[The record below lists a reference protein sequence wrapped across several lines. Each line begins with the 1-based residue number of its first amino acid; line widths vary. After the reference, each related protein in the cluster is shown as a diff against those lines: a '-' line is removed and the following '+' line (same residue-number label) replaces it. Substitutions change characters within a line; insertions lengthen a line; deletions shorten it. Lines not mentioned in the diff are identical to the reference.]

1 MPGPVLVFGATGG
14 IGAALARRLRARG
27 AVPFLVARDPGR
39 LEALASEL
47 GGAPFQAADVTD
59 GAALRAA
66 AAAAGPALAGLAFCV
81 GSIPLKPLRPHD
93 RSGLPRRVPAEHGGG
108 GDGGAGGGAGARR
121 RRPGGGNAAPPGV
134 VLFSSIAARAGFPN
148 HAAIATAK
156 AGVEGLALSLAAE
169 LAPAVR
175 VNCIA
180 PSLTRTRIAEPLT
193 RSPTMA
199 DAIAKLHPIP
209 RLGEG
214 DDPAALAD
222 FLLSDAAG
230 WITGQVIG
238 VDGGRSTLRGKG

>member
-14 IGAALARRLRARG
+14 VGAALARRLRARG
-27 AVPFLVARDPGR
+27 TAPFLVSREPGR

-47 GGAPFQAADVTD
+47 GGAPFHIADVTD
-59 GAALRAA
+59 AAALRAA
-66 AAAAGPALAGLAFCV
+66 VAAAGPVLAGLAFCV
-81 GSIPLKPLRPHD
+81 GSIPLKPLARTTEAD
-93 RSGLPRRVPAEHGGG
+93 FLDAFRLNTVAAAMAVQAGAPALA
-108 GDGGAGGGAGARR
+108 AGGRECGA
-121 RRPGGGNAAPPGV
+121 PGV

-148 HAAIATAK
+148 HAVIAAAK

-175 VNCIA
+175 VNCVA

-193 RSPTMA
+193 KSPQMA

-214 DDPAALAD
+214 EDPAALAD

-238 VDGGRSTLRGKG
+238 VDGGRSTVRVKG